1 MKRPGPFPLN
11 TQLKRQHNKGV
22 SNGAKHVVTPFAGA
36 KVAPTYF
43 RARSGALCVLL
54 KLLRSFKIGLYSTIM
69 GSNKL
74 KIPPE
79 FISAP
84 KEQRIEFVQD
94 LWDQIA
100 QDPEAVPVPESHK
113 QILKERLE
121 KYRSNPQ
128 PGRLWGEVRDQLLD
142 KLSKD

>member
-1 MKRPGPFPLN
+1 ME
-11 TQLKRQHNKGV
+11 T
-22 SNGAKHVVTPFAGA
+22 
-36 KVAPTYF
+36 
-43 RARSGALCVLL
+43 
-54 KLLRSFKIGLYSTIM
+54 
-69 GSNKL
+69 NKL

-84 KEQRIEFVQD
+84 KEQRIDFVQD

-100 QDPEAVPVPESHK
+100 QDPKGVPVPESHK

-128 PGRLWGEVRDQLLD
+128 PGRPWGEVRDQLLD
-142 KLSKD
+142 KLGKS